1 MASQFP
7 AYIPIGGAVGSE
19 PYVDEM
25 TFLSTD
31 ATNVGEFVFFDT
43 ADNNVKTCGADPALI
58 LGVQLGN
65 GPASPFIGGAL
76 GKPSPY
82 GTNKSLVAIIAPET
96 IVALSSTTTP
106 SLAFVT
112 RAGGLTKVTAGG
124 RNFWQCDTS
133 KTAGTSRFIIMDVDI
148 PNGIYY
154 VRFKPANLQGQSVV
168 S

>member
-7 AYIPIGGAVGSE
+7 AYLIHSQEDPRVYEA
-19 PYVDEM
+19 

-31 ATNVGEFVFFDT
+31 ATQPGEFVFFDT

-58 LGVQLGN
+58 LGLNLGN
-65 GPASPFIGGAL
+65 APASTFVAGAT

-82 GTNKSLVAIIAPET
+82 ATNKSPVA
-96 IVALSSTTTP
+96 VLHDDVVVGLSSTTTP

-124 RNFWQCDTS
+124 RNFWQCDTT
-133 KTAGTSRFIIMDVDI
+133 KTAGTSRFIIIDVDI
-148 PNGIYY
+148 PNGIFF
-154 VRFKPANLQGQSVV
+154 VRFKPANLQGQAVV

>member
-7 AYIPIGGAVGSE
+7 AFLAHGQEDPR
-19 PYVDEM
+19 VDEM

-31 ATNVGEFVFFDT
+31 ASQPGEFVFFDT

-58 LGVQLGN
+58 LGLLLGN
-65 GPASPFIGGAL
+65 APASTLSVKPQPYATNVAPVAAL
-76 GKPSPY
+76 HSDVVVG
-82 GTNKSLVAIIAPET
+82 
-96 IVALSSTTTP
+96 LSSTTTP
-106 SLAFVT
+106 SLAFVN

-133 KTAGTSRFIIMDVDI
+133 KTAGTSRFIIIDVDI
-148 PNGIYY
+148 PTGTFY
-154 VRFKPANLQGQSVV
+154 VRFKPANLQAQAIV